1 MQQSIVEWLELRSK
15 NRINKN
21 PNESSYWHIQKM
33 MNDFEEAKT
42 IEKKIHNK
50 FNSFLQF
57 LEGEKK
63 LGISDV
69 ETIERIEFY
78 FNTYYI
84 DLTPHETFKSE

>member
-1 MQQSIVEWLELRSK
+1 MEQSILKWLEKRTK
-15 NRINKN
+15 NRYNNN
-21 PNESSYWHIQKM
+21 PSKSAYWHTIKLLD
-33 MNDFEEAKT
+33 DFQEAK
-42 IEKKIHNK
+42 IKEKKIHNK
-50 FNSFLQF
+50 LNSFLEF

-78 FNTYYI
+78 FNAYYI